1 MLITIDNVLGP
12 QEVAQFRDQ
21 LDSADWQD
29 GARSAG
35 TLASQVKRN
44 VQLDEH
50 SELASNLGNHILRC
64 LGRHPTFIAAALP
77 REIYPPRFNRYEAG
91 GAYGLHIDSAIMPLA
106 GTRKNLRSD
115 LAATLFLSAPG
126 DYDGGEL
133 KIETA
138 FGAQAVK
145 LEAGAMV
152 LYPASSLHRV
162 TPVTRGARV
171 AAFFW
176 IESMVGDEGE
186 RAILFEL
193 DQTIQ
198 ALTTVLGPSDEKL
211 LRLTGVY
218 HNLLRRRAI
227 T

>member
-1 MLITIDNVLGP
+1 MLITIDDVLSA
-12 QEVAQFRDQ
+12 QEVAQFRDH
-21 LDSADWQD
+21 LDRAEWLD
-29 GARSAG
+29 GARTAG

-44 VQLDEH
+44 LQLDDEG
-50 SELASNLGNHILRC
+50 ELATTLGQHILRC
-64 LGRHPTFIAAALP
+64 LGKHPTFIAAALP
-77 REIYPPRFNRYEAG
+77 REIYPPKFNRYQAG
-91 GAYGLHIDSAIMPLA
+91 GAYGLHIDSAIMPLP

-115 LAATLFLSAPG
+115 LAATLFLSGPG
-126 DYDGGEL
+126 HYEGGEL
-133 KIETA
+133 EIETP
-138 FGAQAVK
+138 FGAQSVK

-176 IESMVGDEGE
+176 IESMVGDDAE
-186 RAILFEL
+186 RALLFEL
-193 DQTIQ
+193 DQAIQ
-198 ALTTVLGPSDEKL
+198 GLTQVVGPDDHNL

-218 HNLLRRRAI
+218 HNLLRRRAV

>member
-1 MLITIDNVLGP
+1 MLITIDNVLSE
-12 QEVAQFRDQ
+12 QEVAQFRGH
-21 LDSADWQD
+21 LDRAKWLD

-35 TLASQVKRN
+35 TLAGQVKHN
-44 VQLDEH
+44 LQLDGEG
-50 SELASNLGNHILRC
+50 ELATTLGQHILRR
-64 LGRHPTFIAAALP
+64 LGQHPTFIAAALP
-77 REIYPPRFNRYEAG
+77 RDIYPPRFNRYQAG
-91 GAYGLHIDSAIMPLA
+91 GAYGLHIDSAIMPLP
-106 GTRKNLRSD
+106 GTGKHLRSD

-133 KIETA
+133 EIETA

-145 LEAGAMV
+145 LEAGALV

-162 TPVTRGARV
+162 TPVTRGARL

-176 IESMVGDEGE
+176 VESMVGDDGE
-186 RAILFEL
+186 RALLFEL

-198 ALTTVLGPSDEKL
+198 ALTTVVGPDDHNL
-211 LRLTGVY
+211 LRLTGIY